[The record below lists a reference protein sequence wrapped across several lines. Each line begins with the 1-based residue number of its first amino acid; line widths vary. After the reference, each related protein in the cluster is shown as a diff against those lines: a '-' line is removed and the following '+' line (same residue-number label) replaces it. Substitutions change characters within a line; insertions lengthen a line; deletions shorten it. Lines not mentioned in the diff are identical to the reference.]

1 MNKTDKEVRK
11 LEPKLELN
19 YVNKDG
25 SRREWIKMNQN
36 FLFDQQ
42 LERKCDFLK
51 DYSSLVKIS
60 D

>member
-36 FLFDQQ
+36 FLFD
-42 LERKCDFLK
+42 
-51 DYSSLVKIS
+51 
-60 D
+60 

>member
-11 LEPKLELN
+11 LEPKLDLN

-42 LERKCDFLK
+42 LERKYDFLK